1 LPAFTRAGELKDS
14 SVSEAYSSGPCA
26 HKNWNGDALGAA
38 ENWRPVLA
46 QKQSLAIYLACSLG
60 IGTGAYTCGK
70 ASPAWSKT
78 PLNPSLSF
86 LIRNQKLP

>member
-26 HKNWNGDALGAA
+26 RKNWNGDALDAA
-38 ENWRPVLA
+38 EKWRPVLV